1 MTLSDYDKTLAV
13 RQAKKGDCD
22 AFSTLYEA
30 YSADLYRFAF
40 YMLGNRE
47 DAQDAV
53 QDAVL
58 QAYTHIGSLK
68 KDAAFKS
75 WFFKILSNCCKARH
89 SEAFRSGAILPLE
102 DLSDLAPDERA
113 AEFLSSLELR
123 DAIYSLSEEERTVVL
138 FSVIGGYKSHEIAK
152 ILQLPA
158 STVRSKLSRSL
169 AKLKRFFAEA
179 PQNAQALKVQE

>member
-1 MTLSDYDKTLAV
+1 MTLSDYDTAQAV
-13 RQAKKGDCD
+13 AQAKTGDCD
-22 AFSTLYEA
+22 AFSMLYETF
-30 YSADLYRFAF
+30 SADLYRFAF
-40 YMLGNRE
+40 YMLGTRE

-75 WFFKILSNCCKARH
+75 WFFKILSNCCKAKLIRA
-89 SEAFRSGAILPLE
+89 SRQGGVLPLE
-102 DLSDLAPDERA
+102 DFSDLAPDERA
-113 AEFLSSLELR
+113 AEFFSSLELR
-123 DAIYSLSEEERTVVL
+123 DAIYRLSEEDRTVVL

-152 ILQLPA
+152 ILQLPP

-169 AKLKRFFAEA
+169 EKLKRFLADA
-179 PQNAQALKVQE
+179 PKSVQALNTE